1 MDVAQGVHDAL
12 EWDASQRPATERDVE
27 PLPRHVDPCLI
38 VGRDL
43 LFSIDDLF
51 TAGFSCDLVLISA
64 FVPPLG
70 QARSPPENVRGAP
83 NGAPLEDH
91 NQGALRAF

>member
-64 FVPPLG
+64 FVPLS
-70 QARSPPENVRGAP
+70 ARRDHLPKRSEAPPWGR
-83 NGAPLEDH
+83 L
-91 NQGALRAF
+91 